1 MTDPRQLQW
10 QFQPISSDMDRDRF
24 DCGKAPLNQYLK
36 QFARQNH
43 DRGIAKTFV
52 ASPPDD
58 PRTIAGF
65 YATCAASITFTAFPA
80 TEKRLPRYPI
90 PVLRIAQLAVDQRF
104 QGQRLG
110 EELLMEALNRAILIH
125 EVTGIYAIVV
135 DAIDH
140 SACKFYERYEFVALT
155 DQVNSLFIP
164 MKKVLQ
170 LLA

>member
-1 MTDPRQLQW
+1 MTAQW
-10 QFQPISSDMDRDRF
+10 QFQPISGAMDRDSF

-52 ASPPDD
+52 ASPAAEAQ
-58 PRTIAGF
+58 TIAGF
-65 YATCAASITFTAFPA
+65 YATCAASITFESFPA

-90 PVLRIAQLAVDQRF
+90 PVMRIAQLAVDQRF

-110 EELLMEALNRAILIH
+110 EELLMEALHRAILVH

-135 DAIDH
+135 DAIDD
-140 SACKFYERYEFVALT
+140 SAKKFYERYEFISLI
-155 DQVNSLFIP
+155 DQTNSLFIP

>member
-1 MTDPRQLQW
+1 MTEQW
-10 QFQPISSDMDRDRF
+10 QFQPISGEMDRDRF

-52 ASPPDD
+52 ASPADA

-65 YATCAASITFTAFPA
+65 YATCAASITFASFPS

-140 SACKFYERYEFVALT
+140 SACKFYERYEFAALT
-155 DQVNSLFIP
+155 DHANSLFIP